1 MTGAIFYKNLNDIID
16 CKMILNQ
23 VCNSAGDFRS
33 IETLSFKSDNKEASE
48 IFQNWIDAGYDKES
62 IQWWN
67 YYCGKHFDESLILDL
82 CDHFNVIPKK
92 VWVSKIEPG
101 HCFPLHWDIDED
113 SSRYYNENQNPEFLR
128 LQIHLDDYKFGHVFI
143 IEDTPTIDH
152 KIGDCYI
159 WRDYKA
165 WHGGAN
171 IGFEDKFQLNF
182 LGILK

>member
-1 MTGAIFYKNLNDIID
+1 MTGATFYKNMSDIID
-16 CKMILNQ
+16 CDSILQQ
-23 VCNSAGDFRS
+23 VRSSQGDFRTME
-33 IETLSFKSDNKEASE
+33 ETLFKSENKEAMDL
-48 IFQNWIDAGYDKES
+48 FQSWIDAGYDKDS
-62 IQWWN
+62 VQWWN
-67 YYCGKHFDESLILDL
+67 YYCGKHFDKSLINGL
-82 CDHFNVIPKK
+82 CKHFKVIPKK

-101 HCFPLHWDIDED
+101 QCFPLHWDIDED
-113 SSRYYNENQNPEFLR
+113 VNRYYEDKKDPTFLR

-152 KIGDCYI
+152 KKGDCYI

-182 LGILK
+182 LGVLE